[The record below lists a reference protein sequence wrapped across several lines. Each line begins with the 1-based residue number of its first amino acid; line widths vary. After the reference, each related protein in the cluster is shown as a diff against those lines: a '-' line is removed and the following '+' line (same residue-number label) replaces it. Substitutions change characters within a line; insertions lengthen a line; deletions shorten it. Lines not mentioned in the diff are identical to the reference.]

1 MGKVLAVIPARY
13 GSSRLPGKPL
23 RPIDGKPMVRRVY
36 EAAEATRLFDA
47 IVVATDDR
55 RVFDAVKSF
64 GGDARM
70 TRPDHASG
78 SDRVAEVAASSDA
91 EIVVN
96 VQGDLPFLS
105 RALVG
110 PMVTA
115 MLEDPSIPMATVSVP
130 IREAEAWRSPN
141 VVKVVTDEA
150 GFALYFSRAPIPA
163 RRDAVASGAA
173 VLGHQHVGLYAYRRD
188 FLMRF
193 ASWPPSRLEKIER
206 LEQLRVLERGE
217 RIFVAEVSEQVIEVD
232 TPEDLERAE
241 ALAVSRGGREEG
253 VGQP

>member
-36 EAAEATRLFDA
+36 EAAESTRLFDA
-47 IVVATDDR
+47 IVVATDDA

-64 GGDARM
+64 GGEVRM
-70 TRPDHASG
+70 TRSDHASG
-78 SDRVAEVAASSDA
+78 TDRVAEVAAEVDA

-110 PMVTA
+110 PMVSA
-115 MLEDPSIPMATVSVP
+115 MLENPAIPMATVSVP
-130 IREAEAWRSPN
+130 IRESGIWKNPN
-141 VVKVVTDEA
+141 VVKVVTDDH
-150 GFALYFSRAPIPA
+150 GFALYFSRAPIPS
-163 RRDAVASGAA
+163 RRDASAA
-173 VLGHQHVGLYAYRRD
+173 ATGVLGHQHVGLYAYRRD
-188 FLMRF
+188 FLMRL
-193 ASWPPSRLEKIER
+193 ASWPPSRLEEIER

-232 TPEDLERAE
+232 TPEDLQRAQ
-241 ALAVSRGGREEG
+241 ALAVSRGVREEG
-253 VGQP
+253 VG